1 MGKPRMT
8 RPKWVD
14 ITEIADSI
22 KTAETH
28 LLKRKDIFTNMLNS
42 DTITEKDKATA
53 IGVIEQIDD
62 ICTDN
67 KLVLKHIRSVVAKK
81 THLKPRAGI
90 KESDQNEYLELITKI
105 DTRLSATGAFDEMIM
120 QKLGIALRKK
130 EEV

>member
-1 MGKPRMT
+1 MGKPKMT

-14 ITEIADSI
+14 ITEIADGV
-22 KTAETH
+22 KTAEGF
-28 LLKRKDIFTNMLNS
+28 LLERKAIFERMLTS
-42 DTITEKDKATA
+42 DTISDKDRSTATDVVA
-53 IGVIEQIDD
+53 QIDD

-105 DTRLSATGAFDEMIM
+105 DTRLSATGAFDEMLM
-120 QKLGIALRKK
+120 QKLGIAMRKK

>member
-1 MGKPRMT
+1 MENMKTT

-14 ITEIADSI
+14 INELAVNIT
-22 KTAETH
+22 TAETH
-28 LLKRKDIFTNMLNS
+28 LLERRKIFESIANS
-42 DTITEKDKATA
+42 DTASYKDKETA
-53 IGVIEQIDD
+53 RSVVEQIDD

-67 KLVLKHIRSVVAKK
+67 KLVIKHIKSTVASK

-90 KESDQNEYLELITKI
+90 KEKDQQLYLDLITKI
-105 DTRLSATGAFDEMIM
+105 DTRLSATGAFDEMLM

>member
-1 MGKPRMT
+1 MATKRNNV
-8 RPKWVD
+8 VD
-14 ITEIADSI
+14 KIDLSLQP
-22 KTAETH
+22 AE
-28 LLKRKDIFTNMLNS
+28 LLKAF
-42 DTITEKDKATA
+42 TEKDKATA

-105 DTRLSATGAFDEMIM
+105 DTRLSATGAFDEMLM